1 MEPPVETQGEK
12 GVTTIYKICQR
23 SAWEEAEAA
32 GHYAGSDA
40 DRHDGFIHFS
50 IARQLPGTAARH
62 FAELRDL
69 MLVAVD
75 GGALGDALKWEPSRG
90 GELFP
95 HLYAALSLSAVL
107 WARPLADE
115 IEGRRAFPEL
125 VS

>member
-1 MEPPVETQGEK
+1 
-12 GVTTIYKICQR
+12 
-23 SAWEEAEAA
+23 
-32 GHYAGSDA
+32 
-40 DRHDGFIHFS
+40 
-50 IARQLPGTAARH
+50 
-62 FAELRDL
+62 

-75 GGALGDALKWEPSRG
+75 GDALGDALKWEPSRG

-95 HLYAALSLSAVL
+95 HLYAALPLSVVL